1 MKRPTRYLAWL
12 MALMTVFST
21 VSCSSSSSNA
31 AAQGAP
37 NILFVIMDDVGID
50 QMASFG
56 YGGNTPPSMPNMTSI
71 AQQGVRFRNT
81 WSMPECSNGRASF
94 FTGRYPFRTGIYQAI
109 GQNDLANSQLTPYDV
124 TVPKLL
130 KNANYESAMFGKF
143 HLAGPENNQ
152 AGYNTPA
159 VLGWDYF
166 YGWIGGLPG
175 SLDSTAGGI
184 AASGTYA
191 CGFVPSLASSPTL
204 GADSGAC
211 YYANNTCSQ
220 KTQTS
225 VKQDAAGLQCLDS
238 GGIFVPNQSCGTPPP
253 SLNFNEQN
261 AYYVSPLLIIE
272 NGQPPVQVPLSDSR
286 SRGYRT
292 RIEADAAISWINSK
306 KNSAKPWMA
315 TVSFSAAHTPWQQAP
330 KAMTPL
336 SDGLQSNLDGLN
348 CTNDV
353 DGRIIQNQMTEA
365 MDTEFG
371 RLMIETGLAK
381 RRADGRLEYDP
392 KASNTVIVIVGDNGT
407 LGNAVKLPFNAQ
419 EAKGTAYQTG
429 IWTPLIVAGPMVVDV
444 DREVDHMVNMV
455 DVFQFFGELA
465 GLDAHKLVPRT
476 LDSVGLLPYL
486 TKPGTNSLRS
496 INFSMGGF
504 NIQANGAR
512 NAPCVMSM
520 STCTQ
525 VPISKSVCQD
535 NGGVWWGTGYTDSSV
550 LPPPSGQTG
559 YTSCYQVNQ
568 ALYNQS
574 GGPSSY
580 YPIKITPQTS
590 TAIRNDKYKLIMNTV
605 QTFDPSTPTA
615 PGPNPIVSY
624 EFYEINQAAPL
635 PKLDN
640 PGGANQIVQPTGA
653 ALQAY
658 NDLYEKLQS
667 LLASQP
673 YCPGDGNSDGVVD
686 AQDLSNWQKIY
697 NYATSTNIWS
707 SVYNFMTG
715 ATWGGNAVE
724 NGTWTGTTGTT
735 DQQLIQQNMGR
746 TCPKTYSV
754 Y

>member
-1 MKRPTRYLAWL
+1 MKRSTRLLAWL
-12 MALMTVFST
+12 LMLTTAFST
-21 VSCSSSSSNA
+21 VSCSSSSGSA
-31 AAQGAP
+31 SAQAGAP

-56 YGGNTPPSMPNMTSI
+56 YGGDTPPSMPNITSV

-109 GQNDLANSQLTPYDV
+109 GGNDLANSQLTPYDV

-143 HLAGPENNQ
+143 HLAGPDNNQ

-159 VLGWDYF
+159 ELGWDYF

-191 CGFVPSLASSPTL
+191 CGFVPSRASSPTL
-204 GADSGAC
+204 GADTGAC
-211 YYANNTCSQ
+211 YYANNTCAQ

-225 VKQDAAGLQCLDS
+225 PAQDAAGLQCLDS
-238 GGIFVPNQSCGTPPP
+238 GGIFMPNQSCGTPPS

-272 NGQPPVQVPLSDSR
+272 NGQPAVQVPLNDSR
-286 SRGYRT
+286 ARGYRT
-292 RIEADAAISWINSK
+292 RIEADAAINWINSK
-306 KNSAKPWMA
+306 KDSAKPWMA

-330 KAMTPL
+330 KKLTPV
-336 SDGLQSNLDGLN
+336 SDRPGLDGLD
-348 CTNDV
+348 CTNNTQ
-353 DGRIIQNQMTEA
+353 GREIQNQMTEA
-365 MDTEFG
+365 LDTEFG
-371 RLMIETGLAK
+371 RIMVETGLAK
-381 RRADGRLEYDP
+381 RRADGRLDYDP
-392 KASNTVIVIVGDNGT
+392 KASNTMIVIVGDNGT
-407 LGNAVKLPFNAQ
+407 FGAAVKLPFDANL
-419 EAKGTAYQTG
+419 AKGTAYQTG
-429 IWTPLIVAGPMVVDV
+429 IWTPLIVAGPVVSGV

-465 GLDAHKLVPRT
+465 GLDVQKLVPRT
-476 LDSVGLLPYL
+476 IDSVGLLSYL
-486 TKPGTNSLRS
+486 TKPGQASLRN

-512 NAPCVMSM
+512 NAPCVFTS
-520 STCTQ
+520 SCSQ

-535 NGGVWWGTGYTDSSV
+535 NGGVWWGSGYTDSSV
-550 LPPPSGQTG
+550 ITPTPTGG

-568 ALYNQS
+568 AKYNNNQAQVTIS
-574 GGPSSY
+574 
-580 YPIKITPQTS
+580 PQTS
-590 TAIRNDKYKLIMNTV
+590 TAIRNDNYKLIMNTT
-605 QTFDPSTPTA
+605 QTFDSSAPTA
-615 PGPNPIVSY
+615 PGPNPVVSY
-624 EFYEINQAAPL
+624 ELYQINQAAPL
-635 PKLDN
+635 PKIDV
-640 PGGANQIVQPTGA
+640 PGGSNQIMPPYTGA

-658 NDLYEKLQS
+658 NELYDKLQGPQG

-697 NYATSTNIWS
+697 NYATSSSIWS
-707 SVYNFMTG
+707 SVYNFMTNGVWG
-715 ATWGGNAVE
+715 ASAVE
-724 NGTWTGTTGTT
+724 TGSWTGTTSTT
-735 DQQLIQQNMGR
+735 DQQVIQQNLGR
-746 TCPKTYSV
+746 TCPTTYSV
-754 Y
+754 H